1 MTTEVAELQ
10 QEIGR
15 SGGLYLMVMTSINYN
30 TQLLMIGGFAA
41 DEPISDIW
49 KFTLANSSW
58 EFMGNLESPR
68 YEAAGISVSGL
79 SC

>member
-30 TQLLMIGGFAA
+30 TQLLMMGGYANSYK
-41 DEPISDIW
+41 SDIW
-49 KFTLANSSW
+49 KFTLANSFW
-58 EFMGNLESPR
+58 EFMGSLKSARAEM
-68 YEAAGISVSGL
+68 AGFAVTGL

>member
-15 SGGLYLMVMTSINYN
+15 SGGLHKMVMTSINYN
-30 TQLLMIGGFAA
+30 TQLLMIGGWA

-49 KFTLANSSW
+49 KFTLTNSSW
-58 EFMGNLESPR
+58 EFMGDLESPR
-68 YEAAGISVSGL
+68 FEAAGFSVSGL

>member
-15 SGGLYLMVMTSINYN
+15 SGGLQNMVMTSINYN
-30 TQLLMIGGFAA
+30 TQLLMIGGWA
-41 DEPISDIW
+41 DEAISDIW

-58 EFMGNLESPR
+58 EFMGNFSSPR
-68 YEAAGISVSGL
+68 FEAAGFVVSGL